1 VGRVLRAVVLLL
13 ALGVA
18 GMATLVFSRVIDAAK
33 GASVRGVADGAG
45 AAPMRTSSPDFALR
59 TAALSE
65 MDLAPGHSVEVLPD
79 TILFTRL
86 FADLESAQ
94 RSITFLGYYCE
105 PGRMGDRVQ
114 GILSERARA
123 GVTVL
128 FLGDDFG
135 CSELLDQIEGDLVAA
150 GVQVARFRPVRWYS
164 LHRAQHRLHAR
175 SVVIDGAIAYTGGFG
190 IADKWMYDM
199 PEDPRWRDTS
209 ARFTGPTVA
218 EMQSLFLTGWAEASG
233 ELLTGG
239 LFFRPG
245 DHQSTHDSVDGRPE
259 HGLPSGREASTGRGT
274 AAADSG
280 PETPP
285 RASAQSSTAAAGASG
300 EPTGQSRPSES
311 EVSTDDVTAGLLYS
325 RPVIGTTTA
334 ERFLAASLAAAE
346 RRLFVTNS
354 YFVPTELVRDLLLDA
369 AHRGVDVRILVPDE
383 HTDIPT
389 TRYAGRSFYQELL
402 AAGIRI
408 FEYQPS
414 MIHSKTLVVDGRWTA
429 LGTLNLD
436 NRSLRLNDESALILD
451 DERVGALMDSLF
463 LADVARAQEITLE
476 IHGARPMRERLLE
489 WLSRRMAALL

>member
-1 VGRVLRAVVLLL
+1 MGRVLRAVVLLL

-18 GMATLVFSRVIDAAK
+18 GMVTLVFSRVIDAAR

-65 MDLAPGHSVEVLPD
+65 VDLTPGHAVEVLPD
-79 TILFTRL
+79 TVLYTRL
-86 FADLESAQ
+86 FADLEGAQ

-105 PGRMGDRVQ
+105 PGRVGERVA

-190 IADKWMYDM
+190 IADKWLYDM

-209 ARFTGPTVA
+209 ARFTGSTVA
-218 EMQSLFLTGWAEASG
+218 EMQALFLTGWAEASG

-239 LFFRPG
+239 QFFQPG
-245 DHQSTHDSVDGRPE
+245 DHQSAHDSVNGRVE
-259 HGLPSGREASTGRGT
+259 QARPSEREASNGRGT
-274 AAADSG
+274 AASDSG
-280 PETPP
+280 G
-285 RASAQSSTAAAGASG
+285 SSG

-311 EVSTDDVTAGLLYS
+311 EVSAGDVTAGLLYS

-346 RRLFVTNS
+346 RTLFVTNS

-383 HTDIPT
+383 HTDIPM

-414 MIHSKTLVVDGRWTA
+414 MIHAKTLVVDGRWTA

-436 NRSLRLNDESALILD
+436 NRSLRLNDESALILH

-476 IHGARPMRERLLE
+476 IHSARPMRERLLE
-489 WLSRRMAALL
+489 WLSRKMAALL